1 MPSLPIGKKAI
12 TVSID
17 KMTVK
22 SFKKTF
28 LFDFKYRKKVINKN
42 TNKKFIGFIMGDN
55 IFENKKYKL
64 FNCN

>member
-42 TNKKFIGFIMGDN
+42 TNKKFIGFIMVDN
-55 IFENKKYKL
+55 IF
-64 FNCN
+64 